1 MCGFVGFVNDG
12 VNDRGENESVVK
24 AMADRIV
31 HRGPDQDDYYVDEGV
46 SLGFRRLSII
56 DLEGGSQPITSADG
70 TKVLVFNGEIY
81 NFKDLRAEL
90 VEKGYVFKTQT
101 DSETILHGYEEWGK
115 DVLQKLRGMFAF
127 VIWDS
132 VEKKLFGARDI
143 FGIKPFFYYSSKDES
158 GKPVLLFASEIKAFL
173 ANPRFNKE
181 LNEERIPDFL
191 CFEYIPTNQTLFR
204 NVFKLDPGGYFE
216 YKDGQFTTGRYFDLK
231 YNIDNSKDEEY
242 WTNLI
247 DETFKGSTTIHALT
261 ADVEVGCFLS
271 SGVDSSF
278 VVHEM
283 KKHMDLK
290 SFSVGYAEEKYSE
303 LKYAQHFAEVE
314 GVKNFSKKITAD
326 EFFEKTPLIQ
336 YYMDEPL
343 PNPSA
348 IPLYFLTKLASEQV
362 KVVLSGE
369 GADEL
374 FGGYHYYHEPLDF
387 EKYMKLPQG
396 IRNALAAVAS
406 KMPNFH
412 GKRFLMRGKYPMSQ
426 RYIRNNYVFNH
437 RDVDKILA
445 KNIPSKDPS
454 YYTKPFFD
462 ACTDVDDISK
472 MQYVDIKTWLVQ
484 DILVKADRMS
494 MANSLELRVPFLDKE
509 MLKVALQ
516 IPSKYRI
523 ANGTTKYILRRAALR
538 NLPEETA
545 KMVKKGFLTPLND
558 WLRDDK
564 YYAMVKEKFEGDVAK
579 KYFNQE
585 YIMKLLNDHKEG
597 SAKNMKKIWMIYV
610 FILWYEQYFI
620 NNGVVATA

>member
-12 VNDRGENESVVK
+12 IHSKEENENVVR
-24 AMADRIV
+24 AMSDRII
-31 HRGPDQDDYYVDEGV
+31 HRGPDEGDIYVDDKV

-56 DLEGGSQPITSADG
+56 DLEGGSQPITNADG
-70 TKVLVFNGEIY
+70 SKVLVFNGEIY
-81 NFKDLRAEL
+81 NFKELRKEL
-90 VEKGYVFKTQT
+90 LEKGYSFKTQT

-115 DVLQKLRGMFAF
+115 DVLKRLRGMFAF

-132 VEKKLFGARDI
+132 KEEKLFGARDI
-143 FGIKPFFYYSSKDES
+143 FGIKPFFYYKKNDTFM
-158 GKPVLLFASEIKAFL
+158 FASEIKAFMD
-173 ANPRFNKE
+173 NPGFEKE
-181 LNEERIPDFL
+181 FNEERLPDFL
-191 CFEYIPTNQTLFR
+191 CFEYIPSDETLFK
-204 NVFKLDPGGYFE
+204 NVYKLSPGYYFE
-216 YKDGQFTTGRYFDLK
+216 YQKGSLDINQY
-231 YNIDNSKDEEY
+231 YNVHYDIDDTKSEEY
-242 WTNLI
+242 WAQQI
-247 DETFKGSTTIHALT
+247 DDAFKDSTTIHALT

-283 KKHMDLK
+283 KKHMDVK

-303 LKYAQHFAEVE
+303 LKYAQKFAEIE
-314 GVKNFSKKITAD
+314 GVKNYSKKITAD
-326 EFFEKTPLIQ
+326 EFFDKTPEIQ

-387 EKYMKLPQG
+387 AKYMKLPQW
-396 IRNALAAVAS
+396 IRSMNAAIAS
-406 KMPNFH
+406 KLPDFH
-412 GKRFLMRGKYPMSQ
+412 GKRFLVRGKYPMSK

-437 RDVDKILA
+437 SDVNKVLGKD
-445 KNIPSKDPS
+445 IPSKDPS
-454 YYTKPFFD
+454 YYTATFFKE
-462 ACTDVDDISK
+462 CENVDDITK

-509 MLKVALQ
+509 MLSVAMK

-523 ANGTTKYILRRAALR
+523 ANGTTKYILRKAAEK

-558 WLRDDK
+558 WLRQDK
-564 YYAMVKEKFEGDVAK
+564 YYDMVKEKFEGEVAK
-579 KYFNQE
+579 RYFNLE

-597 SAKNMKKIWMIYV
+597 NAKNMKKIWMIYT
-610 FILWYEQYFI
+610 FILWYEQYFVSQ
-620 NNGVVATA
+620 N